1 MHRHVLLFVS
11 ALAAAALLGCPAPG
25 PESVVFEVTADSS
38 SDFGSVV
45 LNAPS
50 QELTFTVKNS
60 GGGKSDVIA
69 MTTEGIAAAAF
80 RVTTDNCSGTQLE
93 AGGTCSVGVTMTPRS
108 AGAKTAQLTARDSRG
123 SGQLAIRGAGV
134 TRALLQVS
142 PTSSAFGT
150 VATGGTSTDAT
161 FTVTNTGSQATG
173 ALAVTL
179 GGAQANQFTK
189 PTDTCDTKTLAAGA
203 TCTIKV
209 RFAPSAVGAAT
220 AAVTVTGTPG
230 GTVTIPVGGTGG
242 TPATLMIAPTTKDY
256 AMVDAGTQSADTTF
270 TVTNTGAVNATALT
284 VALGGANPG
293 EFVISAG
300 GTCAGLATLTP
311 AGGATPSCTVK
322 VAFKPTA
329 FGTKNATVTVTGRV
343 ANSTATTQASATL
356 TGIGRQSFT
365 VTVLN
370 SGTGTGTVT
379 GGAINCGSACT
390 TSVVAT
396 TAAGTITLTAAASA
410 GSSFAGW
417 TGDCASSNP
426 STSCTLT
433 VDANK
438 NAGAA
443 FDIQRFSLTP
453 VVSAAPGSGG
463 TLTSSDGLITCSG
476 ASCSPVQYGFGTVV
490 HLTAAARSDSRFT
503 GWSGDCAGQTGTT
516 CDVTMTQARAA
527 TANFLPN
534 ANYAFVTSTAYTLS
548 ELATK
553 ADVSGT
559 LSAANVVAGADI
571 ACGERAAAVNL
582 PGNYKAWIAS
592 SGGSA
597 PSRLGAAR
605 GWLRTDGR
613 AFADAL
619 PGNLFYSMERDEAG
633 AAAPLRADVLTNAD
647 NSGAAQGSCSDF
659 TAATGNTAVL
669 GSTQGGSVDW
679 SRGDPNGDCA
689 GSFRLYCLGTD
700 NTAAV
705 VPPAQP
711 SGRILFVSSGNW
723 GPLLGGILTA
733 DGVCTTEAAAS
744 TLPGTYKAVLAA
756 TGASAASRFTTRG
769 APVIRPDNVIVAT
782 TEADLFAD
790 TQVTQARVERTAAGV
805 VVPTI
810 QVWTGA
816 TSPLA
821 AGADTGT
828 CTNWSVQTGTGAIG
842 YAGYYLQLYSADT
855 DMCSSTQRVFCLQE

>member
-1 MHRHVLLFVS
+1 MHRHVLLLVS

-45 LNAPS
+45 LNGLS
-50 QELTFTVKNS
+50 QELSFTVKNT
-60 GGGKSDVIA
+60 GGGKSDVIT

-80 RVTTDNCSGTQLE
+80 RVTTDGCSGTQLE
-93 AGGTCSVGVTMTPRS
+93 SGATCSVGVTMTPRT
-108 AGAKTAQLTARDSRG
+108 AGPKTAELTARDSRG
-123 SGQLAIRGAGV
+123 SGQLSISGTGA
-134 TRALLQVS
+134 TRAVLQAS
-142 PTSSAFGT
+142 PTSNAFGT
-150 VATGGTSTDAT
+150 VATGGSSTDAT
-161 FTVTNTGSQATG
+161 FTITNTGTETTG
-173 ALAVTL
+173 ALAVAL

-242 TPATLMIAPTTKDY
+242 TPASLMIAPTSKDY
-256 AMVDAGTQSADTTF
+256 TTVDVGTQSADTTF
-270 TVTNTGAVNATALT
+270 TVTNTGAVNATNLT

-293 EFVISAG
+293 ELVLSAG

-311 AGGATPSCTVK
+311 AGGATPNCTVK

-329 FGTKNATVTVTGRV
+329 FGTKNATVTVSGKV
-343 ANSTATTQASATL
+343 ANSTATTQTVATL
-356 TGIGRQSFT
+356 TGVGRQSFT

-370 SGTGTGTVT
+370 SGTGAGTVT
-379 GGAINCGSACT
+379 GGAINCGSACS

-396 TAAGTITLTAAASA
+396 TAAGTITLTAAANA

-463 TLTSSDGLITCSG
+463 TLTSSDGQITCSG
-476 ASCSPVQYGFGTVV
+476 ASCPAVQYDSGTVV
-490 HLTAAARSDSRFT
+490 HLTATARADSRFT
-503 GWSGDCAGQTGTT
+503 GWSGDCAGRPGNT
-516 CDVTMTQARAA
+516 CDVTVTQARAA

-534 ANYAFVTSTAYTLS
+534 ANYAFVTSTAYTLGD
-548 ELATK
+548 LALK
-553 ADVSGT
+553 ADATGT

-582 PGNYKAWIAS
+582 PGAYKAWIAS

-597 PSRLGAAR
+597 TSRLGTAR

-613 AFADAL
+613 AFADQL

-633 AAAPLRADVLTNAD
+633 TAAPLRADVLTNAD

-679 SRGDPNGDCA
+679 SRGDPAGDCA
-689 GSFRLYCLGTD
+689 GSFRLYCLGAD
-700 NTAAV
+700 NTATVA
-705 VPPAQP
+705 PPAQP
-711 SGRILFVSSGNW
+711 TGRILFVSSGDW
-723 GPLLGGILTA
+723 GPLLGGVVIA
-733 DGVCTTEAAAS
+733 DGMCTTEAASA
-744 TLPGTYKAVLAA
+744 TLPGTYKAVLAT
-756 TGASAASRFTTRG
+756 TGATAASRFTTRG

-782 TEADLFAD
+782 TESDLFAD
-790 TQVTQARVERTAAGV
+790 TQVTQARVERTAAGTV
-805 VVPTI
+805 VQTTQI
-810 QVWTGA
+810 WTGA

-821 AGADTGT
+821 AGTDTST
-828 CTNWSVQTGTGAIG
+828 CTNWGVQTGNGAIG
-842 YAGYYLQLYSADT
+842 YAGFPLQLYSADT
-855 DMCSSTQRVFCLQE
+855 DMCSSTQRVLCLQE